1 MVEPIQGEAG
11 VKIPD
16 DGYLRGVRELCSKY
30 KVRALLWFFLSMD
43 HLYSVLKKTWIFWN
57 LIFKTR
63 KNYRLK
69 LKSYKKLKMPG
80 VFCLVKSL

>member
-43 HLYSVLKKTWIFWN
+43 RLYSVLKKNMDILEPNFQDQ
-57 LIFKTR
+57 
-63 KNYRLK
+63 
-69 LKSYKKLKMPG
+69 KKLQTETQ
-80 VFCLVKSL
+80 VL

>member
-30 KVRALLWFFLSMD
+30 KVRALLWFFLSID
-43 HLYSVLKKTWIFWN
+43 HLYSVLKKKMDILEPNFQDP
-57 LIFKTR
+57 
-63 KNYRLK
+63 
-69 LKSYKKLKMPG
+69 KKLQTETQ
-80 VFCLVKSL
+80 VL

>member
-30 KVRALLWFFLSMD
+30 KVRALLWFFLSID
-43 HLYSVLKKTWIFWN
+43 HLYSVLKKKMDILEPNFQDQ
-57 LIFKTR
+57 
-63 KNYRLK
+63 
-69 LKSYKKLKMPG
+69 KKLQTET
-80 VFCLVKSL
+80 LVL

>member
-30 KVRALLWFFLSMD
+30 KVRALLWFFLSID
-43 HLYSVLKKTWIFWN
+43 HLYSVLKKKMDILEPNFQDQ
-57 LIFKTR
+57 
-63 KNYRLK
+63 
-69 LKSYKKLKMPG
+69 KKLQTENQ
-80 VFCLVKSL
+80 VL

>member
-43 HLYSVLKKTWIFWN
+43 HLYSVLKKNMDILESNFQDQ
-57 LIFKTR
+57 
-63 KNYRLK
+63 
-69 LKSYKKLKMPG
+69 KKLQTETQ
-80 VFCLVKSL
+80 VL

>member
-30 KVRALLWFFLSMD
+30 KVRALLWFFKYGLFVQC
-43 HLYSVLKKTWIFWN
+43 LKKKTWIFWN

-69 LKSYKKLKMPG
+69 LKSCKKLKMPG

>member
-43 HLYSVLKKTWIFWN
+43 RLHSVLKKNMDILEPNFQDQ
-57 LIFKTR
+57 
-63 KNYRLK
+63 
-69 LKSYKKLKMPG
+69 KKLQTET
-80 VFCLVKSL
+80 LVL

>member
-43 HLYSVLKKTWIFWN
+43 HLYSVLKKNMDILESNFQDQ
-57 LIFKTR
+57 
-63 KNYRLK
+63 
-69 LKSYKKLKMPG
+69 KKLWTENR
-80 VFCLVKSL
+80 VL

>member
-30 KVRALLWFFLSMD
+30 KVRALLWFFLSID
-43 HLYSVLKKTWIFWN
+43 HLYSVLKKKMDILEPNFQDQ
-57 LIFKTR
+57 
-63 KNYRLK
+63 
-69 LKSYKKLKMPG
+69 KKLQTETQ
-80 VFCLVKSL
+80 VL

>member
-43 HLYSVLKKTWIFWN
+43 HLYSVLKKNMDILEPNFQDQ
-57 LIFKTR
+57 
-63 KNYRLK
+63 
-69 LKSYKKLKMPG
+69 KKLQTETQ
-80 VFCLVKSL
+80 VL

>member
-43 HLYSVLKKTWIFWN
+43 RLYSVLKKNMDILEPNFQDQ
-57 LIFKTR
+57 
-63 KNYRLK
+63 
-69 LKSYKKLKMPG
+69 KKLQTET
-80 VFCLVKSL
+80 LVL

>member
-30 KVRALLWFFLSMD
+30 KVRALLWFFKYGLF
-43 HLYSVLKKTWIFWN
+43 VQCLKKNMDIF
-57 LIFKTR
+57 
-63 KNYRLK
+63 
-69 LKSYKKLKMPG
+69 
-80 VFCLVKSL
+80 